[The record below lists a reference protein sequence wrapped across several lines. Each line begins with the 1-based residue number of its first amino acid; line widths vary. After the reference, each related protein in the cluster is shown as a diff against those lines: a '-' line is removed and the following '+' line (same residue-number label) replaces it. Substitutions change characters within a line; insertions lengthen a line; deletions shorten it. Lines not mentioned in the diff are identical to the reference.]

1 LLQMM
6 ESNPDPLE
14 PEIRRTA
21 RLDPRTRAR
30 GIADSGVRTRGKA
43 YTEKPLIGG
52 TPPVTSSR
60 RKRRVTLLAV
70 AFIAAA
76 LVSGFIWKQEV
87 LPHWMHPWT
96 AVQQEQILTLTP
108 ADIDYAATDAA
119 RAALA
124 RGEIPPVLANA
135 DAATRQNIL
144 SGKENLYTKRLLQ
157 QNQSGILVH
166 ARVSTGGVFL
176 GEDLLTA
183 ERPQGTTFPAG
194 PGAPTHFHFT
204 AEQAGPNGVVSCWVK
219 SVNGG
224 VVTTRP
230 MAAGDSADLEVIAQ

>member
-1 LLQMM
+1 MM
-6 ESNPDPLE
+6 ESNPDPVD
-14 PEIRRTA
+14 PEIRRAA
-21 RLDPRTRAR
+21 RLDPGARVR

-43 YTEKPLIGG
+43 YTEKPQ
-52 TPPVTSSR
+52 TDAPAVTGSR
-60 RKRRVTLLAV
+60 KKRRMRILAV
-70 AFIAAA
+70 AVIAAA
-76 LVSGFIWKQEV
+76 LISGFVWKQEV
-87 LPHWMHPWT
+87 LPHWTHPWT

-204 AEQAGPNGVVSCWVK
+204 VEQAGSNGVVSCWVK
-219 SVNGG
+219 SVNGR

-230 MAAGDSADLEVIAQ
+230 MATGDSADLEVIAQ